1 MSSYDDLEKLSRD
14 RKRDA
19 LLVAADMGKAN
30 GMRAGA
36 EILRALAKGRKTI
49 SAGEL
54 RAAADTMEAAAAKF
68 DAKAQ
73 ATIKSLQQ

>member
-1 MSSYDDLEKLSRD
+1 MSIYDDIEKLSRE

-19 LLVAADMGKAN
+19 LMVTADLGKAN

-36 EILRALAKGRKTI
+36 EILRALAKGRKTV

-54 RAAADTMEAAAAKF
+54 RAAAETMEAAAAKV
-68 DAKAQ
+68 DTKAQ
-73 ATIKSLQQ
+73 AALKSLQQ

>member
-1 MSSYDDLEKLSRD
+1 MRSYDDLEKLSLE
-14 RKRDA
+14 RKREA
-19 LLVAADMGKAN
+19 LMVTADLGKAN

-54 RAAADTMEAAAAKF
+54 RAAAETMEAAAAKV

-73 ATIKSLQQ
+73 AAIQSL